1 MVAAASRQRRA
12 CYGLVAAAMLTVV
25 ALMMSASRQG
35 PLSSSP
41 ASRAHSLADLMTF
54 SKRMLRVEASPAKR
68 AAEGWGAHRRER
80 MAAYLAERAKC
91 DDPSHP
97 ESRWRS
103 VDAPAED
110 IALTYTWTRDR
121 RKGADPRPLGMQ
133 TCEVEDAAGASG
145 WIFTRFGPLLGEGGY
160 DWHFVS
166 INPMPRSRKAKFITA
181 KMFAPVTRAG
191 AILGYPPVHA
201 HHVHMILDS
210 IRHWFDSHGDSIC
223 TEEQG
228 GTACYLREE
237 PEGYG
242 LPLRESETCVLHSL
256 FSLSLALLHFLRETL
271 RDQKGDDKGLQ
282 KTGKRKNVATDNSF
296 LFSLVRVSCTGRQ
309 V

>member
-1 MVAAASRQRRA
+1 MPYFHILTDPFYSLSLLLLLVSLRYLRAGLQVCQVDAADGSGGWVFTR
-12 CYGLVAAAMLTVV
+12 V
-25 ALMMSASRQG
+25 G
-35 PLSSSP
+35 PLVG
-41 ASRAHSLADLMTF
+41 T
-54 SKRMLRVEASPAKR
+54 
-68 AAEGWGAHRRER
+68 
-80 MAAYLAERAKC
+80 
-91 DDPSHP
+91 
-97 ESRWRS
+97 
-103 VDAPAED
+103 
-110 IALTYTWTRDR
+110 
-121 RKGADPRPLGMQ
+121 
-133 TCEVEDAAGASG
+133 
-145 WIFTRFGPLLGEGGY
+145 GGY
-160 DWHFVS
+160 DWHEV
-166 INPMPRSRKAKFITA
+166 ILDNMPRHTENVSFVTA
-181 KMFAPVTRAG
+181 KMFAPVTENG
-191 AILGYPPVHA
+191 TILGYPPVHA